1 MKTKKPSEMSIEELL
16 KMQKTI
22 KATIKILILIAILLL
37 IIIVLV
43 FLEKGLLSL
52 IIFPF
57 SMAFLITH
65 SNFLKEIQQEIASR
79 DLE

>member
-16 KMQKTI
+16 KMQKAIKTTI
-22 KATIKILILIAILLL
+22 NFLVLIAILLL
-37 IIIVLV
+37 IIIVFI

-52 IIFPF
+52 VIFPF
-57 SMAFLITH
+57 SMAFLIIY

-79 DLE
+79 NFE

>member
-37 IIIVLV
+37 IIIVFV

-52 IIFPF
+52 MIFPF
-57 SMAFLITH
+57 SMAFLITY
-65 SNFLKEIQQEIASR
+65 SSFLKEIQQEIASR
-79 DLE
+79 NLV

>member
-22 KATIKILILIAILLL
+22 KTTIKILVILAILLL
-37 IIIVLV
+37 ISIVIV

-52 IIFPF
+52 MAFPF
-57 SMAFLITH
+57 SMAFLIIN
-65 SNFLKEIQQEIASR
+65 SNLLKEIQQEIAIR

>member
-22 KATIKILILIAILLL
+22 KTTIKILVLIAILLL
-37 IIIVLV
+37 IMIVIV

-52 IIFPF
+52 IVFPF
-57 SMAFLITH
+57 SIAFLITN
-65 SNFLKEIQQEIASR
+65 SNLLKEIQQEIASGN
-79 DLE
+79 LE